1 MQTRYNK
8 ILSIELLKGEPLV
21 RPDHIPIDIFLNEI
35 TFYRLNLATIT
46 EFLEIE
52 GLLRPPEVE
61 KDLPNCK
68 RMGLLVVS
76 MNINIHDRFTKGA
89 VRKVT
94 STNESF
100 RN

>member
-61 KDLPNCK
+61 EDLPNCK
-68 RMGLLVVS
+68 RMGLLFVS
-76 MNINIHDRFTKGA
+76 VNIKIHDHFTKGA